1 MAIDIKTHNIYLP
14 AAEFAAA
21 MEPTVENPK
30 PRPVQIKDSFVMLII
45 GK

>member
-1 MAIDIKTHNIYLP
+1 MAIDTKTHNIYLP

-21 MEPTVENPK
+21 MEPTAGNPN
-30 PRPVQIKDSFVMLII
+30 PRPAQIKDSFVILVI